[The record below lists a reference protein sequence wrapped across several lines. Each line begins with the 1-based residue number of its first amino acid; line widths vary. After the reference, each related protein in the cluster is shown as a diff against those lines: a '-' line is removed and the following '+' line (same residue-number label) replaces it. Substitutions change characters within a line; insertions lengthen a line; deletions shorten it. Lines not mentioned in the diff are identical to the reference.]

1 MAALPLLVNYRNL
14 KTGLA
19 MTGGA
24 EDVVTLTTNA
34 PPGQF
39 VGAAPSM
46 VTRFGGNMPGN
57 RATIQMV
64 STVAWLYHSVAGQV
78 GTTGYPVAANQP
90 QTLTFQDGDVFYI
103 QGASAAT
110 LHVLVVNP

>member
-1 MAALPLLVNYRNL
+1 MAALPLVVNYRN
-14 KTGLA
+14 KKATLA

-24 EDVVTLTTNA
+24 EDVVTVATNLA
-34 PPGQF
+34 TPPANPTPTQL
-39 VGAAPSM
+39 
-46 VTRFGGNMPGN
+46 RFGGNMPGN

-64 STVAWLYHSVAGQV
+64 STVAWLYHSVVGQV
-78 GTTGYPVAANQP
+78 GTDGFPVAANQP

-103 QGASAAT
+103 QGASAAN